1 MKTLLP
7 FLKPYRGKCVF
18 ILLVTL
24 ADVAGALLIPTI
36 TADMINIAVEG
47 SHMDLL
53 LRKGFLMF
61 GVALLSGLLTL
72 MGSWLCAR
80 LSADLGRDL
89 REAVYDRSLA
99 FSASDFE
106 TFGTASMITRTLN
119 DVNIIQQA
127 FVYFIQMILPVPMV
141 CVLGIAL
148 AFRINTQM
156 GVLILCGTCFVLLAA
171 LLIMGKAAPIFEKL
185 QRFLDRRAPGR
196 AEYATPRKEADR
208 PEFLSGLV
216 GNVTCGAPLAAII
229 RNTNTRSG
237 DYSNLAVVP
246 RPGHADYTAAVK
258 YGGAQDA
265 AGGGHFSGRLTAP
278 LCIAGG
284 VCLQL
289 LRREGIEIISRIA
302 AIAGVEDAGELTA
315 STAEKA
321 FPVVDDAQG
330 TKMREAIAAAKAEG
344 DSVGGIIEVA
354 AFGLPVGLGD
364 PRFGGMENRIA
375 AIVFGVPAV
384 KGVEFGE
391 GFGAARL
398 RGSENNDGFCVRDG
412 KIGTIT
418 NHCGGI
424 LGGITNGMP
433 LRFRAA
439 VKPTPSIFRPQ
450 QSVNLE
456 TMEETTLQIQG
467 RHDPCIV
474 PRAVPVMEAA
484 AAIAIYDALLGYERE
499 RM

>member
-1 MKTLLP
+1 MSSTYGEHLKLSIFGQSHAPAIGMTLDGVP
-7 FLKPYRGKCVF
+7 
-18 ILLVTL
+18 
-24 ADVAGALLIPTI
+24 AGQAI
-36 TADMINIAVEG
+36 
-47 SHMDLL
+47 DL
-53 LRKGFLMF
+53 
-61 GVALLSGLLTL
+61 
-72 MGSWLCAR
+72 
-80 LSADLGRDL
+80 D
-89 REAVYDRSLA
+89 E
-99 FSASDFE
+99 
-106 TFGTASMITRTLN
+106 
-119 DVNIIQQA
+119 
-127 FVYFIQMILPVPMV
+127 
-141 CVLGIAL
+141 
-148 AFRINTQM
+148 
-156 GVLILCGTCFVLLAA
+156 
-171 LLIMGKAAPIFEKL
+171 L

-258 YGGAQDA
+258 YGGAHDA

-315 STAEKA
+315 STAEKK

-344 DSVGGIIEVA
+344 DSVGGVIEVA

-364 PRFGGMENRIA
+364 PMFGGMENRIA
-375 AIVFGVPAV
+375 AIIFGIPAV

-439 VKPTPSIFRPQ
+439 VKPTPSIFQPQ
-450 QSVNLE
+450 RSVNVE

-484 AAIAIYDALLGYERE
+484 AAIAIYDALLGYQKE